1 MIPVFIS
8 ADGHIADFSYTL
20 PPFIFFHYP
29 FHIPLS
35 SATTS
40 AGFGSLLNEM
50 AQTLIPKD

>member
-8 ADGHIADFSYTL
+8 ADGHIADISYTL

-40 AGFGSLLNEM
+40 AGFGSFLNEM